1 MKMNKKG
8 VQWRYLII
16 GIITLAVVILS
27 IGTVAPWLYNI
38 FASLGKSYDDLPA
51 SNQLEIEAN
60 FNQFI
65 ENIKVCADMEDS
77 ECLCPG
83 FPNFPLTFRP
93 ECRLQI
99 EQKDSNLAISLLFN
113 TKSAL
118 SADTEQV
125 KLNAVS
131 FSKKWS
137 ESPYFKQLVEKK
149 IIDFKL
155 LKIIEL
161 KKVEREWIEE
171 EMRYREFIE
180 EEKWVP
186 FFQPKSRY
194 TANKMPILSG
204 QFYKLNG
211 SNLSFLVLPGV
222 GFITKAAG
230 EVTKQAEAREKLPIC
245 MPKRLDAIKEFDDVI
260 NALKKGEEREL
271 TIELPQDYRVWIF
284 GKGNII
290 LQYKKGEKGELVER
304 YGETILEKTIH
315 EVFTFDIKCKETA
328 EDVFLVDGD
337 KIKIKKTA
345 EGCCIEKVYSFLM
358 D

>member
-16 GIITLAVVILS
+16 LIITLFVVIFSLGS
-27 IGTVAPWLYNI
+27 VVPWLYNI

-51 SNQLEIEAN
+51 SDQLEIDTN

-65 ENIKVCADMEDS
+65 ENIKTCADMEDS
-77 ECLCPG
+77 ECLCDG

-93 ECRLQI
+93 ECRLQL
-99 EQKDSNLAISLLFN
+99 EQKGSSLTISLLFN
-113 TKSAL
+113 TKKAL
-118 SADTEQV
+118 SADIEQV
-125 KLNAVS
+125 KLGALS

-137 ESPYFKQLVEKK
+137 ESPYFKQLGEKK

-211 SNLSFLVLPGV
+211 SNLSFLVLPGI

-230 EVTKQAEAREKLPIC
+230 EVTEQAEARGKLPMC
-245 MPKRLDAIKEFDDVI
+245 MPKRLDAIKEFDNII
-260 NALKKGEEREL
+260 NAIKKGEERQL
-271 TIELPQDYRVWIF
+271 VIELPQDYRIWIF
-284 GKGNII
+284 GKGNIV
-290 LQYKKGEKGELVER
+290 LQYKKGEEGELVQK
-304 YGETILEKTIH
+304 YGETILERSVH
-315 EVFTFDIKCKETA
+315 EVFTFDIKCKETT

-345 EGCCIEKVYSFLM
+345 EGSCIEKV
-358 D
+358 